1 MEKKTMALTPVY
13 QKLDAAY
20 RCGRYNVF
28 VLEGG
33 SRSSKTYSI
42 IQFWVRYALEHQDRE
57 RRVIVSR
64 LKATWITA
72 TVLKDFMDVLKDY
85 GLYDQ
90 KQHNK
95 SVGAGVYKLF
105 TTEFWFLGLDDEQ
118 RIHGMKSDAFWIN
131 EAVEASFDDYAQ
143 LMQRCSGFA
152 ILDYNPS
159 HEEHWIYDKLCK
171 RERTRYMHSTMLD
184 NPLIPDN
191 AKEQILSYEPTP
203 YNIEHGTADK
213 RKWLIY
219 GLGKRAKIEGL
230 VFEDYT
236 IIKEVPVWVKRRWY
250 GLDFGYSV
258 DFTACSEV
266 GYLDNAIYI
275 DEKFYQTNML
285 SSDIIK
291 ALKRLP
297 SRKIW
302 SECADPRLLQEIH
315 NGGLNIYPVRKFTGS
330 IEAGIDFMR
339 TKKIYLTESSLNAK
353 KEFDNYTYQQDKDG
367 RWLNRPVDNYNH
379 VIDGVRYVCM
389 MELMGRYRQP
399 RDYSGIF
406 GH

>member
-1 MEKKTMALTPVY
+1 MEARKVAVTPVY

-20 RCGRYNVF
+20 RSGRYNVF

-42 IQFWVRYALEHQDRE
+42 IQFWIRYALEHQDRE

-85 GLYDQ
+85 GLYDS

-105 TTEFWFLGLDDEQ
+105 TTDFWFLGLDDEQ

-203 YNIEHGTADK
+203 YNVEHGTADK

-230 VFEDYT
+230 IFEDYT
-236 IIKEVPVWVKRRWY
+236 IIKEVPAWVKRRWY

-315 NGGLNIYPVRKFTGS
+315 NGGLNIYPVRKSPGS
-330 IEAGIDFMR
+330 IEAGIDFMK
-339 TKKIYLTESSLNAK
+339 TKKIYITENSLNAK

-367 RWLNRPVDNYNH
+367 KWLNRPVDNYNH

-389 MELMGRYRQP
+389 MELMGRMAP
-399 RDYSGIF
+399 HDYSGIF

>member
-1 MEKKTMALTPVY
+1 MGTKKVAVTPVY

-20 RCGRYNVF
+20 RSGRYNVF

-42 IQFWVRYALEHQDRE
+42 IQFWIRYALEHQDRE

-85 GLYDQ
+85 GLYDS

-95 SVGAGVYKLF
+95 SIGAGVYTLY

-203 YNIEHGTADK
+203 YNVEHGTADK

-230 VFEDYT
+230 IFEDYT
-236 IIKEVPVWVKRRWY
+236 IIKEVPAWVKRRWY

-315 NGGLNIYPVRKFTGS
+315 NGGLNIYPVQKFPGS
-330 IEAGIDFMR
+330 IEAGIDFMK
-339 TKKIYLTESSLNAK
+339 TKKIYITENSLNAK

-367 RWLNRPVDNYNH
+367 KWLNRPVDNYNH

-389 MELMGRYRQP
+389 MELMGRRAP
-399 RDYSGIF
+399 HDYSGIF

>member
-1 MEKKTMALTPVY
+1 METRKVAVTPVY

-20 RCGRYNVF
+20 RSGRYNVF

-42 IQFWVRYALEHQDRE
+42 IQFWIRYALEHQDRE

-85 GLYDQ
+85 GLYDS

-95 SVGAGVYKLF
+95 SIGAGVYTLY

-203 YNIEHGTADK
+203 YNVEHGTADK

-230 VFEDYT
+230 IFEDYT
-236 IIKEVPVWVKRRWY
+236 IIKEVPAWVKRRWY

-315 NGGLNIYPVRKFTGS
+315 NGGLNIYPVRKFPGS
-330 IEAGIDFMR
+330 IEAGIDFMK
-339 TKKIYLTESSLNAK
+339 TKKIYITENSLNAK

-367 RWLNRPVDNYNH
+367 KWLNHPVDNYNH

-389 MELMGRYRQP
+389 MELMGRMAPQ
-399 RDYSGIF
+399 DYSGIF

>member
-1 MEKKTMALTPVY
+1 MGTKKVAVTPVY

-20 RCGRYNVF
+20 RSGRYNVF

-42 IQFWVRYALEHQDRE
+42 IQFWIRYALEHQDRT

-85 GLYDQ
+85 GLYDS

-95 SVGAGVYKLF
+95 SIGAGVYTLY

-203 YNIEHGTADK
+203 YNVEHGTADK

-230 VFEDYT
+230 IFEDYT
-236 IIKEVPVWVKRRWY
+236 IIKEVPAWVKRRWY

-275 DEKFYQTNML
+275 DEKFYQINML

-315 NGGLNIYPVRKFTGS
+315 NGGLNIYPIRKFPGS
-330 IEAGIDFMR
+330 IEAGIDFMK
-339 TKKIYLTESSLNAK
+339 TKKIYITENSLNAK

-367 RWLNRPVDNYNH
+367 KWLNRPVDNYNH

-389 MELMGRYRQP
+389 MELMGRRAP
-399 RDYSGIF
+399 HDYSGIF
-406 GH
+406 GL

>member
-1 MEKKTMALTPVY
+1 METRKVAVTPVY

-20 RCGRYNVF
+20 RSGRYNVF

-42 IQFWVRYALEHQDRE
+42 IQFWIRYALEHQDRE

-85 GLYDQ
+85 GLYDS

-95 SVGAGVYKLF
+95 SIGAGVYTLY

-230 VFEDYT
+230 IFEDYT
-236 IIKEVPVWVKRRWY
+236 IIKEVPSWVKRRWY

-315 NGGLNIYPVRKFTGS
+315 NGGLNIYPVRKFPGS
-330 IEAGIDFMR
+330 IEAGIDFMK
-339 TKKIYLTESSLNAK
+339 TKKIYITENSLNAK

-367 RWLNRPVDNYNH
+367 KWLNHPVDNYNH

-389 MELMGRYRQP
+389 MELMGRMAP
-399 RDYSGIF
+399 HDYSGIF